1 MTDAEIVA
9 LYWRRDPAAIEESR
23 EQYGAYCR
31 TIARNLLQNEE
42 DAEECLNDTWLGAW
56 NSMPEHRPERLGPYL
71 GKLTRWLGLSRLRKQ
86 RRACRGGGE
95 TELVLDELSEY
106 LPGGEDPAEAAER
119 RALSRTINR
128 LLDAMKPEERSVFL
142 ARYWLCAP
150 IAEIAARHGFTE
162 GKVKTM
168 LRRSRL
174 KLQKQLREEG
184 YR

>member
-9 LYWRRDPAAIEESR
+9 LYWRRDPAAIEESQ

-31 TIARNLLQNEE
+31 SIARNLLQNEE
-42 DAEECLNDTWLGAW
+42 DAEEYLNDTWLGAW

>member
-31 TIARNLLQNEE
+31 SIARNLLQNEE

-95 TELVLDELSEY
+95 IELALDELSEY

>member
-1 MTDAEIVA
+1 MEDREIVA
-9 LYWRRDPAAIEESR
+9 LYWQRSEEAIPASAAR
-23 EQYGAYCR
+23 YGAYCR
-31 TIARNLLQNEE
+31 TIANNILANDE
-42 DAEECLNDTWLGAW
+42 DAEECVNDTWLGAW
-56 NSMPEHRPERLGPYL
+56 NSMPDNRPTLLGVYL